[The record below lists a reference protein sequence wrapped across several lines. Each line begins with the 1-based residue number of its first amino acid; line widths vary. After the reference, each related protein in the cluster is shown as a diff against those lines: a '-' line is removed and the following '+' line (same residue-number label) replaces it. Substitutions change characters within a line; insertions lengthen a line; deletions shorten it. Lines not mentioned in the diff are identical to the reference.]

1 MKKKHLLTGLVAAA
15 LLIAQIQPAAAS
27 SASVSLTGLLGVAAI
42 DDAYAAPIS
51 ATPDE
56 RVAHAPQDI
65 ASPVSATAPIIDAAM
80 LFDADSLAKEV
91 AAAETAIFDCVDVVA
106 LDDLAGMIGASGF
119 PLNVLTDQTLTA
131 VNTGNQ
137 ITATQV
143 GSGQIT
149 LDPNAFTGFSGIAN
163 FVINSGHNNN
173 LQSSLSVNIV
183 ITQ

>member
-1 MKKKHLLTGLVAAA
+1 
-15 LLIAQIQPAAAS
+15 
-27 SASVSLTGLLGVAAI
+27 
-42 DDAYAAPIS
+42 
-51 ATPDE
+51 
-56 RVAHAPQDI
+56 
-65 ASPVSATAPIIDAAM
+65 M